1 MGERVHQGL
10 LWRPTLKAA
19 SNPGE
24 LQPTPEDSTLWD
36 AHLAQ
41 AQKKNQ
47 VLVFSQWSPHCTSA
61 NISPSLD
68 TERGC

>member
-10 LWRPTLKAA
+10 LWRPTLKTA

-24 LQPTPEDSTLWD
+24 LQPTPEYSTLWD

-41 AQKKNQ
+41 AQKKKPG
-47 VLVFSQWSPHCTSA
+47 VSIFTV
-61 NISPSLD
+61 ISTLYLCKYQP
-68 TERGC
+68 EPGH